1 MRDPVIGPPGGDQGG
16 HRYRPIASFTHYAEY
31 RIMPSLVV
39 NGLAGRGLVPAYS
52 A

>member
-1 MRDPVIGPPGGDQGG
+1 VIVPLGGDQRG
-16 HRYRPIASFTHYAEY
+16 HRYRPIASFTHYAEH

-39 NGLAGRGLVPAYS
+39 NGLAGRGFVSAYS